1 MRNITEGNHMN
12 AIVTSEVKLPA
23 VGKRLAVQ
31 AIEAVHAAYNA
42 NGGLKETL
50 QLAETQAVG
59 ISRHIYG
66 IAQGAAK
73 RQKKLELAAVE
84 FGALC
89 AYAEASYKTKHSVEN
104 LRDVLPVWVVFKSN
118 ILRGIRQG
126 LSPLESPNEKA
137 FRTLTMEK
145 IAEKRAVTVD
155 NEEGDESTETDEDE
169 SVLRIP
175 TRAGPKPLELIESFV
190 ETTSV
195 REPLKMLVANILFSA
210 EHIKPSLVTQ
220 AEEVLREAWQK
231 LGSMVS
237 KSALR

>member
-1 MRNITEGNHMN
+1 
-12 AIVTSEVKLPA
+12 
-23 VGKRLAVQ
+23 
-31 AIEAVHAAYNA
+31 
-42 NGGLKETL
+42 
-50 QLAETQAVG
+50 
-59 ISRHIYG
+59 
-66 IAQGAAK
+66 
-73 RQKKLELAAVE
+73 
-84 FGALC
+84 
-89 AYAEASYKTKHSVEN
+89 
-104 LRDVLPVWVVFKSN
+104 
-118 ILRGIRQG
+118 